1 MLFCKLDAQRYPRV
15 DLGSAVSAR
24 IRPDAVISTLGPRA
38 LSAEDRVPWLP
49 NRPRIRTM
57 GGMVGRSHGQAAS
70 NGGAGAKLPPRWFV
84 VGFWHAHRALLRV
97 TRGRFGL
104 WRPRPQG
111 WGTLWLT
118 TTGRRSGEPRRVV
131 LGYIED
137 GANLVTIAMNGWGA
151 AEPAWWLNLQT
162 HPEATL
168 RTRASVRRVRA
179 RPAQGLERERLW
191 ARWSTIDTNL
201 NAYAALRPTETAVVI
216 LEPAATGRL
225 GARAG

>member
-1 MLFCKLDAQRYPRV
+1 MQ
-15 DLGSAVSAR
+15 
-24 IRPDAVISTLGPRA
+24 
-38 LSAEDRVPWLP
+38 
-49 NRPRIRTM
+49 TM
-57 GGMVGRSHGQAAS
+57 GGVVGRSHGQASS

-118 TTGRRSGEPRRVV
+118 TTGRRSGKPRRVV
-131 LGYIED
+131 VGYIED
-137 GANLVTIAMNGWGA
+137 GENLVTIAMNGWSA

-179 RPAQGLERERLW
+179 RPAQGPERERLW

-216 LEPAATGRL
+216 LEPAATARL
-225 GARAG
+225 GAQTE